1 MKNSKG
7 IIALLTVVVLA
18 VTLVACSA
26 NKDHPTEKITQAV
39 TDENGEFVTNEN
51 GEVVTELVESE
62 VATDGNGKS
71 VTEVVTNKKGEAV
84 TNSKGQAVTQVVTRK
99 TTTTTKKD
107 NGKNNKTTTK
117 KNASKDD
124 STTKKPVSPAKAP
137 ADVSSLSVGNAK
149 ETSIDLSWKK
159 VNCDGYQISFS
170 ADKGATWNYLEKEYS
185 GTSYTAKGLTS
196 DTDYIFRVRA
206 YNKNEVGKKTPSKN
220 WTESK
225 VIKTKAQT
233 ITRNITFSILLPT
246 DGNIEDTV
254 SVYIDG
260 KLDGEMKVKLNGKT
274 VEYTTK
280 KKYKGKVDYKI
291 TLKGANTSRDGA
303 TDKEKLLVD
312 ISSIGIDIIEGED
325 D

>member
-39 TDENGEFVTNEN
+39 TDENGEFVTN
-51 GEVVTELVESE
+51 
-62 VATDGNGKS
+62 
-71 VTEVVTNKKGEAV
+71 KKGEAV

-99 TTTTTKKD
+99 TTTTTKKG

-124 STTKKPVSPAKAP
+124 STTKKPVKKPEKPAN
-137 ADVSSLSVGNAK
+137 VSSLKVSDVKQTSVKLTWNSVK
-149 ETSIDLSWKK
+149 
-159 VNCDGYQISFS
+159 CDGYQISYS
-170 ADKGATWNYLEKEYS
+170 TDKGATWHYFEEEYKS
-185 GTSYTAKGLTS
+185 TSYTAKDLTS
-196 DTDYIFRVRA
+196 DTYYIFRVRA
-206 YNKNEVGKKTPSKN
+206 YNGKKGNMSASK
-220 WTESK
+220 WKEVSATTEE
-225 VIKTKAQT
+225 QT